1 MIFFLNQVNYLAHYS
16 FICYLSRLFFTVN
29 IDYYFLKCYTDFF
42 IGYLFVVINVSELV
56 L

>member
-16 FICYLSRLFFTVN
+16 FFCYLSRLFFHCKYRLL
-29 IDYYFLKCYTDFF
+29 IFKMLYRFF